1 MMPRISGLVALSLL
15 AALLTPTRAP
25 AQVYRWVDPQGTVR
39 YSEGIDSVPS
49 QFRSTAKPIYFPKSP
64 SPPPTEKPAGSE
76 VERRAAGSAD
86 PSRSAA
92 GQQPAP
98 AAEPEKGKGLSEVTR

>member
-49 QFRSTAKPIYFPKSP
+49 QFRSGAKPVALPKSP
-64 SPPPTEKPAGSE
+64 PPEPEKPVVETPPAGADSEKKPAGDKPVS
-76 VERRAAGSAD
+76 
-86 PSRSAA
+86 P
-92 GQQPAP
+92 
-98 AAEPEKGKGLSEVTR
+98 AEPEKGKGPAG